1 MELGSLKNLELD
13 KICRICLAIK
23 KEMRPLFG
31 EMVAEMLMEIA
42 KIQVVVDV
50 RIFGFYGLILLVF
63 VLD

>member
-1 MELGSLKNLELD
+1 MELGTLKNLELD

-42 KIQVVVDV
+42 KIQVA
-50 RIFGFYGLILLVF
+50 ILAWLGEYTLTNF
-63 VLD
+63 LLKL

>member
-42 KIQVVVDV
+42 KIQVCEDV
-50 RIFGFYGLILLVF
+50 
-63 VLD
+63 